1 MGFLST
7 ITTFG
12 MGYAAGTISGRQA
25 VGRLTTRAS
34 EALPERVRS
43 VLPQQIRS
51 GADDTAT
58 VDVREVRQVMT
69 AAPDA
74 IRLTSTL
81 QEAAR
86 NMKAKDIGDVL
97 VEDDKGML
105 AGIVTDRDLAI
116 RATAEGANPTTTKI
130 AGIYTKDVTTVAPTD
145 TVQDAI
151 RLMRA
156 NDVRRL
162 PVVEAGKPIGIVSLG
177 DISVETAPNSLLA
190 DISTGSPDR

>member
-7 ITTFG
+7 IATFG
-12 MGYAAGTISGRQA
+12 MGYTAGTISGRQA
-25 VGRLTTRAS
+25 VARLSARVS
-34 EALPERVRS
+34 EALPQQVRS
-43 VLPQQIRS
+43 ALPRQLRS
-51 GADDTAT
+51 GTT

-74 IRLTSTL
+74 VRLTSTL
-81 QEAAR
+81 QEASR
-86 NMKAKDIGDVL
+86 IMKAKDIGDVL
-97 VEDDKGML
+97 VEDDKGL
-105 AGIVTDRDLAI
+105 IAGIVTDRDLAV
-116 RATAEGANPTTTKI
+116 RATAEGADPTTTKVTSV
-130 AGIYTKDVTTVAPTD
+130 YTKHITTLAPSD

-151 RLMRA
+151 SQMRA

-162 PVVEAGKPIGIVSLG
+162 PVVEAGKAIGIVSLG